1 MLFYSRT
8 PYPRGT
14 AMVLHYA
21 NTMIHPFLDTV
32 PAAVFAARKLLSY
45 TPGFAARF
53 FPDPEGKPPSLTLN
67 TFLGDRN
74 NAVARELK
82 QLPSGATREYELRLT
97 TPKGETVFQ
106 IAAFISA
113 KDEERTVA
121 LVLHDVHAFVS
132 RLRSLEESEA
142 RARVLVE
149 TRSAVIALVRDGLIL
164 YVNKGFLELFGY
176 MLREDLVGKEIAM
189 IAAGR
194 EKKSVAEYAVR
205 TIEEGAVPERFEF
218 TGLRKDGGKINVQVL
233 DEVIEPDGQPA
244 RLWYMVDITH
254 LRTAQKDVQRENRQ
268 NEILQNIL
276 GTLHRS
282 VDRPVLVRES
292 LHACLRWFGYE
303 AGAMLIVND
312 TRSEFVLEQAENL
325 GEKLTAALAV
335 QSMTEGF
342 GGFLVKTMEP
352 VRYTIAEYPPYL
364 PYRSLLENDGIRRVM
379 CLPLG
384 GAQGA
389 VGIMLLLSMKDVEQ
403 EGTHA
408 KFLETVAGHLGFALD
423 KAVQY
428 HATARLAT
436 SFETALEALNGVVY
450 EAAPTGVFRYLSPA
464 VERLTG
470 YTVAEV
476 TKSPDSWRAMVHP
489 DDRSMVSER
498 ITRQSS
504 QEQEFALEY
513 RLLPK
518 GKAAYRRVRDA
529 IRYRRDANG
538 MVEAIHGFVSD
549 ITSSHAE
556 QSDIKRSE
564 DFTRGIVDAMS
575 DALMM
580 TDLEGKILDVN
591 SAFAVLTGYARHE
604 AIGKALP
611 YPWIEEAQMAAFVQ
625 WLNALRETQR
635 VTDFDMRWVR
645 RDGAGIAI
653 SLSTTILR
661 NTAGDPIAILNFAR
675 DINERQRQGEEI
687 RQSNRQ
693 LSVVNAIGLGLT
705 GAVDARTVL
714 QEVHGHLKEA
724 MEYLSFSF
732 QHFDSAAGTLTGLF
746 CYGTDCEGSGSRCSG
761 GESKED
767 VRTLAEEPHAQDV
780 VLTGEPWMGEL
791 EDGTAGLLVPVIS
804 RSATLGMMRITRQ
817 GADPFSE
824 GDLRIA
830 LSIATLVAIALERV
844 ALHEETVEGA
854 REIARRNEELDRF
867 AYVVSHDLKEP
878 LITISGYTKLAIEGG
893 GARMSDEVR
902 AHLESVMRAG
912 ARMKQL
918 IDDLL
923 TLSRVGRAA
932 GTQVQVP
939 VGQVLTDLLR
949 DLEYLLVDRHATVE
963 YGPDLPV
970 VPYDPTHLAMVFRNL
985 IVNGIR
991 YNKEELPVI
1000 RIGVTED
1007 PAFWTF
1013 SVSDNGIGI
1022 PQREFQKVFM
1032 VFQRLNPADG
1042 MGGTGAGLT
1051 IVKQIVESYGGTIRV
1066 ESEPD
1071 KGSTFTFTVPKT

>member
-1 MLFYSRT
+1 
-8 PYPRGT
+8 
-14 AMVLHYA
+14 
-21 NTMIHPFLDTV
+21 MIHPSLDTV
-32 PAAVFAARKLLSY
+32 PAAVFAARKLLSF

-53 FPDPEGKPPSLTLN
+53 FPDAEGKPPSLTLN

-74 NAVARELK
+74 TPVARELK
-82 QLPSGATREYELRLT
+82 QLPSGATREYELRLA
-97 TPKGETVFQ
+97 TPKGETIFQ

-113 KDEERTVA
+113 KDEERTVT
-121 LVLHDVHAFVS
+121 LILHDVHAFVS

-176 MLREDLVGKEIAM
+176 MLREDLVGKEIAT

-194 EKKSVAEYAVR
+194 EKKAVTEHAGR
-205 TIEEGAVPERFEF
+205 TIEDGAPPERFEF
-218 TGLRKDGGKINVQVL
+218 TGLRKDGGKVHVQVL
-233 DEVIEPDGQPA
+233 DEMIEPDGLPA
-244 RLWYMVDITH
+244 RLWYMVDVTH
-254 LRTAQKDVQRENRQ
+254 LRTAQKDVQRENRE
-268 NEILQNIL
+268 NEILQHVL
-276 GTLHRS
+276 ETLHRS
-282 VDRPVLVRES
+282 VERPVLVRES
-292 LHACLRWFGYE
+292 LHASLRWFGYE

-312 TRSEFVLEQAENL
+312 ARTGFVLEQAENL
-325 GEKLTAALAV
+325 GEKLTAALAE

-352 VRYTIAEYPPYL
+352 VRFTIAEYPPYL
-364 PYRSLLENDGIRRVM
+364 PYRSLLENDGVRRIM

-389 VGIMLLLSMKDVEQ
+389 VGIMILLSMKDVEQ

-408 KFLETVAGHLGFALD
+408 AFLGTVAGHLGFALD

-428 HATARLAT
+428 HATAQRAG
-436 SFETALEALNGVVY
+436 SFETALESLNGVVY

-470 YTVAEV
+470 YTVTEV

-498 ITRQSS
+498 ITRQSA

-518 GKAAYRRVRDA
+518 GKASYRWVRDA

-549 ITSSHAE
+549 ITSVRGE
-556 QSDIKRSE
+556 QIDTKKSE
-564 DFTRGIVDAMS
+564 DLTRGIVDAMS

-591 SAFAVLTGYARHE
+591 SAFCMLTGYARGE
-604 AIGKALP
+604 AIGRALP
-611 YPWIEEAQMAAFVQ
+611 YPWLEEAQMAAFVQ
-625 WLNALRETQR
+625 WLNTLRETQR

-661 NTAGDPIAILNFAR
+661 NASGDPVAILNFAR
-675 DINERQRQGEEI
+675 DINERQRQGDEI

-714 QEVHGHLKEA
+714 ETVHGQLKDA
-724 MEYLSFSF
+724 MEYSSFAY
-732 QHFDSAAGTLTGLF
+732 QRYDGVAGTLTCLF
-746 CYGTDCEGSGSRCSG
+746 CEGEACEPGSRCSG
-761 GESKED
+761 GEGAD
-767 VRTLAEEPHAQDV
+767 AVCTLAEEAHAVDV
-780 VLTGEPWMGEL
+780 VASGEPWMGDLDER
-791 EDGTAGLLVPVIS
+791 TSGLVVPVIS
-804 RSATLGMMRITRQ
+804 KKATLGLMRITRQ
-817 GADPFSE
+817 SPSAFTE

-830 LSIATLVAIALERV
+830 SSIATLVAIALERV
-844 ALHEETVEGA
+844 ALHEETVTGA
-854 REIARRNEELDRF
+854 REIALRNEELDRF

-893 GARMSDEVR
+893 GARLSDEVR
-902 AHLESVMRAG
+902 QHLESVMRAG

-923 TLSRVGRAA
+923 TLSRVGRATGRPA
-932 GTQVQVP
+932 RVP
-939 VGQVLTDLLR
+939 VGHVLTDVLR
-949 DLEYLLVDRHATVE
+949 DLEYLMVDRHATVE
-963 YGPDLPV
+963 YGQDLPI

-1013 SVSDNGIGI
+1013 LVSDNGIGI
-1022 PQREFQKVFM
+1022 PEREFEKVFM

-1042 MGGTGAGLT
+1042 VGGTGAGLT
-1051 IVKQIVESYGGTIRV
+1051 IVKKIVESYGGTIRV
-1066 ESEPD
+1066 ESEPG
-1071 KGSTFTFTVPKT
+1071 KGSTFAFTVPKHD